1 MRLCL
6 KEWSVLFP
14 SFAATPAIAAAV
26 LAALLAWLMVR
37 AIRKD
42 RREYGRFKRYR
53 TTKRRQALYRKWVL
67 ESFLV
72 FGGSAVVVTVL
83 VWQHIP
89 LFFDEFY
96 ALPAIVEFGH
106 LVSDTGALIPGL
118 AIGITL
124 TLIVGSVVGIYL
136 ARHTDEVPAIG
147 DIAALLPRNRAELRY
162 GALLSVNAGV
172 VEELLFRLAFPVL
185 IFVATGS
192 AAVAVAASIALFG
205 LLHVYQGV
213 WGVVG
218 SLVIGTLLMAAFLAT
233 GSILVAV
240 LLHALIDLRSL
251 VLIPV
256 VVYRVHR
263 VTGGAHRTTAPA
275 AR

>member
-1 MRLCL
+1 ML
-6 KEWSVLFP
+6 SP
-14 SFAATPAIAAAV
+14 SFPATPAIAAV
-26 LAALLAWLMVR
+26 MLGALLVWLMVR

-53 TTKRRQALYRKWVL
+53 TTVRRQRLYRKWVL

-72 FGGSAVVVTVL
+72 FGGSALVVTVIL
-83 VWQHIP
+83 WQHIP
-89 LFFDEFY
+89 LFFDDY
-96 ALPAIVEFGH
+96 YSLPAIAQFGH
-106 LVSDTGALIPGL
+106 LVSDTGGLIPGL
-118 AIGITL
+118 TIGATV
-124 TLIVGSVVGIYL
+124 TLIVGSIVGIYL
-136 ARHTDEVPAIG
+136 ARHSDEVPAIG

-185 IFVATGS
+185 IFAATGS
-192 AAVAVAASIALFG
+192 AAIAVAGSIALFG
-205 LLHVYQGV
+205 LLHVYQGI
-213 WGVVG
+213 WGVIG
-218 SLVIGTLLMAAFLAT
+218 SLVIGTLLMAVFLAT
-233 GSILVAV
+233 GSILLAV

>member
-1 MRLCL
+1 ML
-6 KEWSVLFP
+6 SP
-14 SFAATPAIAAAV
+14 SFPATPAIAAV
-26 LAALLAWLMVR
+26 LLAALLAWLMVR

-53 TTKRRQALYRKWVL
+53 STSRRQALYRKWVF

-72 FGGSAVVVTVL
+72 FGGSSLVVTVL

-89 LFFDEFY
+89 LFFDDF
-96 ALPAIVEFGH
+96 ATLPAIIEFGH
-106 LVSDTGALIPGL
+106 LVADTGGLIPGI
-118 AIGITL
+118 AVGVTV
-124 TLIVGSVVGIYL
+124 TLIAGSVIGIYL
-136 ARHTDEVPAIG
+136 ARHSDEVPAIG

-162 GALLSVNAGV
+162 GWLLSINAGV

-185 IFVATGS
+185 IFAATGS
-192 AAVAVAASIALFG
+192 AAVAVAGSIALFG
-205 LLHVYQGV
+205 LLHIYQGL
-213 WGVVG
+213 WGVIG
-218 SLVIGTLLMAAFLAT
+218 SLVIGTLLMAVFLAT
-233 GSILVAV
+233 GSILLAVA
-240 LLHALIDLRSL
+240 LHALIDLRSL

-263 VTGGAHRTTAPA
+263 VTGAARRTPAPA

>member
-1 MRLCL
+1 
-6 KEWSVLFP
+6 
-14 SFAATPAIAAAV
+14 
-26 LAALLAWLMVR
+26 
-37 AIRKD
+37 D

-72 FGGSAVVVTVL
+72 FGGSAVVVTIL

-136 ARHTDEVPAIG
+136 ARHTDEVPA
-147 DIAALLPRNRAELRY
+147 
-162 GALLSVNAGV
+162 
-172 VEELLFRLAFPVL
+172 
-185 IFVATGS
+185 
-192 AAVAVAASIALFG
+192 
-205 LLHVYQGV
+205 
-213 WGVVG
+213 
-218 SLVIGTLLMAAFLAT
+218 
-233 GSILVAV
+233 
-240 LLHALIDLRSL
+240 
-251 VLIPV
+251 
-256 VVYRVHR
+256 
-263 VTGGAHRTTAPA
+263 
-275 AR
+275 

>member
-1 MRLCL
+1 ML
-6 KEWSVLFP
+6 SPTFP
-14 SFAATPAIAAAV
+14 ATPAIAAV
-26 LAALLAWLMVR
+26 LLVGLLGWLMIR

-42 RREYGRFKRYR
+42 RREYSRFKRYR
-53 TTKRRQALYRKWVL
+53 TTARRQRLYRKWVL

-72 FGGSAVVVTVL
+72 FGGSALVVTVL

-96 ALPAIVEFGH
+96 SLPSMVEFGH
-106 LVSDTGALIPGL
+106 LVADTGGLIPGI
-118 AIGITL
+118 AVGATITL
-124 TLIVGSVVGIYL
+124 IIGSVIGIYL
-136 ARHTDEVPAIG
+136 ARHSDEVPAIG
-147 DIAALLPRNRAELRY
+147 DITALLPRNRAELRY
-162 GALLSVNAGV
+162 GALLSLNAGV

-185 IFVATGS
+185 IFTVTGN
-192 AAVAVAASIALFG
+192 AAIAVAASVALFG
-205 LLHVYQGV
+205 LLHIYQGV

-218 SLVIGTLLMAAFLAT
+218 SLVIGSLLMVAFLAT
-233 GSILVAV
+233 GSILVAIV
-240 LLHALIDLRSL
+240 LHALIDLRSL

-263 VTGGAHRTTAPA
+263 ITGGAHRTTAPA

>member
-1 MRLCL
+1 ML
-6 KEWSVLFP
+6 SP
-14 SFAATPAIAAAV
+14 SFSATPAIAAAV
-26 LAALLAWLMVR
+26 LVVLLVWLMVR

-42 RREYGRFKRYR
+42 RREYSRFKRYR
-53 TTKRRQALYRKWVL
+53 TTARRQRLYRKWVL

-72 FGGSAVVVTVL
+72 FGGSALVVTVL

-89 LFFDEFY
+89 LFFAEFY
-96 ALPAIVEFGH
+96 ALPSIARLGH
-106 LVSDTGALIPGL
+106 LVADTGGLIPGI
-118 AIGITL
+118 AVGATV

-136 ARHTDEVPAIG
+136 ARHSEEVPAIG

-185 IFVATGS
+185 IFAVTGS

-205 LLHVYQGV
+205 LLHMYQGV
-213 WGVVG
+213 WGVIG

-240 LLHALIDLRSL
+240 VLHALIDLRSL

>member
-1 MRLCL
+1 MLSPSSPL
-6 KEWSVLFP
+6 TPVIATVLL
-14 SFAATPAIAAAV
+14 AV
-26 LAALLAWLMVR
+26 LLVWLMVR

-53 TTKRRQALYRKWVL
+53 STRRRQELYRKWVF

-72 FGGSAVVVTVL
+72 FGGSALVVTVL

-89 LFFDEFY
+89 LFFADFH
-96 ALPAIVEFGH
+96 ALPSIVEFGH
-106 LVSDTGALIPGL
+106 LISDTGALIPGI
-118 AIGITL
+118 AIGAIATL
-124 TLIVGSVVGIYL
+124 LIGSVVGIYL
-136 ARHTDEVPAIG
+136 ARHSDEVPAIG

-162 GALLSVNAGV
+162 GWLLSINAGV

-185 IFVATGS
+185 IFAATGN
-192 AAVAVAASIALFG
+192 VAFSVAASIALFG
-205 LLHVYQGV
+205 LLHIYQGV
-213 WGVVG
+213 AGVIG
-218 SLVIGTLLMAAFLAT
+218 SLVIGTVLMAVFLAS
-233 GSILVAV
+233 GSILLAVA
-240 LLHALIDLRSL
+240 LHALIDLRSL

-263 VTGGAHRTTAPA
+263 VTGAARRTTAPA